1 MSKKGQPG
9 TECIPRLSRYLK
21 VYGFLGKFLVFL
33 LQERAKLEALDK
45 NWKNCI
51 VEFRKIEKSNNR
63 ILGFSNFSNLSSFRT
78 VGFAKNFRI
87 FEIFQFRIFDIEKP
101 HNMHTPTSTAAKIRD
116 PTTFSRR
123 FLEQV
128 VLL

>member
-9 TECIPRLSRYLK
+9 TECILRLSRYLK
-21 VYGFLGKFLVFL
+21 VYGFLGKLLVFL

-63 ILGFSNFSNLSSFRT
+63 ILGFSNFSNFRVSELLDSPKIFEYSKFSSS
-78 VGFAKNFRI
+78 NFRY
-87 FEIFQFRIFDIEKP
+87 
-101 HNMHTPTSTAAKIRD
+101 
-116 PTTFSRR
+116 
-123 FLEQV
+123 
-128 VLL
+128 